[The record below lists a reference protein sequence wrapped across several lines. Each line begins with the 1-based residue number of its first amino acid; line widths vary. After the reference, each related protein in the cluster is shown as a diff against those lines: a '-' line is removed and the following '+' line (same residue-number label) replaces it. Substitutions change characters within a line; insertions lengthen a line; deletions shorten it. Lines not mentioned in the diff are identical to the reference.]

1 MANSEF
7 RVCCSPWAATDG
19 GSNSWTA
26 SGTNILTAP
35 SREDPEEGRTGQSD
49 AFALTFQPSTP
60 NTRELD
66 AQPRLTMPPT
76 ARSLPRRSGRATRLL
91 VTRLDRLARST
102 RDLLNTLDALTKA
115 GAKFKSL
122 ADAWADTTTPHGR
135 LIINTLSGLGR
146 PPVGT
151 MKPRTRRFI
160 RAVITTGRRGPCS
173 PPSAC
178 CPEAALRA
186 PNGLG

>member
-76 ARSLPRRSGRATRLL
+76 ARSLQRRSGRATRLL

-146 PPVGT
+146 PPVG
-151 MKPRTRRFI
+151 
-160 RAVITTGRRGPCS
+160 GRHD
-173 PPSAC
+173 
-178 CPEAALRA
+178 EAAHKTVHSCSDHHRTSRPVQSALRLLSRSRPA
-186 PNGLG
+186 RA